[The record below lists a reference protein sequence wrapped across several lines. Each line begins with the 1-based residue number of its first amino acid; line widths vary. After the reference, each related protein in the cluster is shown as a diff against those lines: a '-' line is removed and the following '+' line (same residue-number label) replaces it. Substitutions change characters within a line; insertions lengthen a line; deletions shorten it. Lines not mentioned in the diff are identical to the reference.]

1 MKLSPTFT
9 FITAIAVSLLALTN
23 STGAV
28 EMKKAPIDTI
38 FPQGEPNPYGKFF
51 TGQTYLSRL
60 SAKDD
65 VFNAPLANVTF
76 EPEPTGINT
85 AEARYFLFYPE
96 KDAIRKKAEN

>member
-51 TGQTYLSRL
+51 TCQT
-60 SAKDD
+60 
-65 VFNAPLANVTF
+65 
-76 EPEPTGINT
+76 
-85 AEARYFLFYPE
+85 
-96 KDAIRKKAEN
+96 